1 MNNKLVIHDAES
13 KQWLRFQQPYQIVR
27 ADRLDEV
34 LPQWQLINQM
44 ISEHKLYAA
53 GFISYEASSAF
64 DSVLHTHSVSSF
76 PLLWFGL
83 YSKPEVIQ
91 LPDLFLSDA
100 YAWNWYPSVSR
111 EEYDSAIATVK
122 KYIFQGETYQ
132 VNYTMRLN
140 APFSGSPWELFLKL
154 VRGQQANYAAYVDI
168 DDFAICSAS
177 PELFFRLSGNKLIS
191 RPMKGTAAR
200 GCTLAEDQATA
211 EWLHNSVKNRAENV
225 MIVDMIRNDMGRVA
239 DMGSVR
245 VSSLFDVE
253 RYPTVWQMTSTVEA
267 TTSVSLCEIM
277 AALFPCASITG
288 APKPR
293 TMQIITSL
301 ETTPRHIYT
310 GCIGF
315 ISPERQA
322 QFNVAIRTVLIDKK
336 TSLAEYGVGGGII
349 WDSVSSDEYRECQI
363 KAEVLT
369 AKCPD
374 FSLLETILWT
384 LEDGYFLLDDHLKRL
399 QNSALYFGIPVKIE
413 EIGQKLDALVK
424 VFLNQSY
431 KVRLLITRDGSISC
445 ETTSLSSSTNPQPI
459 RLGLSSTP
467 IDSTNPFLYHKT
479 TNRQIYDTA
488 QAVHSNCD
496 DVLLWN
502 ERGEI
507 TETRIA
513 NVIVEMNGELVTPP
527 VKCGLLPGTFRDD
540 LLAQKKV
547 REEVVT
553 VEALKKCDR
562 IFVVNSVRKWCEAVL
577 ISNDTET

>member
-27 ADRLDEV
+27 AERLDEV
-34 LPQWQLINQM
+34 LPQWKLVNQM

-122 KYIFQGETYQ
+122 KHIFRGETYQ

-424 VFLNQSY
+424 IFLNQSY

-527 VKCGLLPGTFRDD
+527 VKCGLLAGTFRDD